1 MVSTVNKYYLLK
13 GTTIYTVQ
21 QSYKG
26 YFTSNEEKFLTR
38 LLGFCDFFFLDSGWG
53 ELVGWRK
60 IISSIA

>member
-13 GTTIYTVQ
+13 RTTVYTVQ

-38 LLGFCDFFFLDSGWG
+38 LLGFCLFFFFWIVDG
-53 ELVGWRK
+53 EN
-60 IISSIA
+60 